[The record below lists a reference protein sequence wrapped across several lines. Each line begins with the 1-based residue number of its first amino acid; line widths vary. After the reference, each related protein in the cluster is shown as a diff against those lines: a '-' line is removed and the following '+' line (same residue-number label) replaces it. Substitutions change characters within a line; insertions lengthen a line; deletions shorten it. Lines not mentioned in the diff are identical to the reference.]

1 MSIWRPHTTA
11 ILIVG
16 LVLILVAVA
25 MTFIFTNF
33 SGRSD
38 LYLGTGK
45 FTVRI
50 ANTEPARE
58 KGLSGTAK
66 LAMDEG
72 MLFDFER
79 SDHWGIWMKDMKIP
93 IDIIWLDKDR
103 KVVHIVKNADPEH
116 GTSKTFTPA
125 KPALYVL
132 ELASGATTQFNIK
145 VGDQATFS
153 IGEKK

>member
-16 LVLILVAVA
+16 LVLVLVAIAVS
-25 MTFIFTNF
+25 FVVTNF

-50 ANTEPARE
+50 ADTEAARE
-58 KGLSGTAK
+58 KGLSGTPK

-79 SDHWGIWMKDMKIP
+79 SGNWGIWMKDMKIP

-103 KVVHIVKNADPEH
+103 KVVHIVKEADPKH
-116 GTSKTFTPA
+116 GTSKTFTPD

-132 ELASGATTQFNIK
+132 ELAAGATTQFNIK
-145 VGDQATFS
+145 VGDQATFN
-153 IGEKK
+153 IGDNE